1 MSGEAKVLAQ
11 LALWKV
17 MLVAILVVA
26 TWLLLKWVHGFLDR
40 LEKHN
45 LRLRFLLRQIEP
57 PLRIMIW
64 FGALLLSAEILAPS
78 KDAFL
83 AALGSAALAIGLGLQ
98 DLIKNLIGGLV
109 VVADRPYQTGDRIK
123 VGDAHG
129 EVVQIG
135 LRSTKIVTDSG
146 ALVTVPNS
154 QVLTSHIFNANA
166 GVAEC
171 LVSTEMPV
179 PHTADA
185 DEVMR
190 LGREVAVTCPYTHLG
205 RRIELELD
213 DKSWGK
219 YLPVLSIKAY
229 VYDHRYEGA
238 MKTDILRRARR
249 EISSLRPVTG
259 SEGFNRV
266 LEHAISATEPRSA

>member
-1 MSGEAKVLAQ
+1 MSGEARVLAQ

-17 MLVAILVVA
+17 ALVAVLVVA
-26 TWLLLKWVHGFLDR
+26 TWVLLKWMHGFLDR
-40 LEKHN
+40 IEKHN

-57 PLRIMIW
+57 PLRIMVW
-64 FGALLLSAEILAPS
+64 FGALLVSAEILAPS

-123 VGDAHG
+123 VGDADG

-135 LRSTKIVTDSG
+135 LRSTKILSDSG
-146 ALVTVPNS
+146 ALVTIPNS
-154 QVLTSHIFNANA
+154 EVLTNRIFNANA

-171 LVSTEMPV
+171 LVTTEMV
-179 PHTADA
+179 LPHAADA
-185 DEVMR
+185 DKVIRM
-190 LGREVAVTCPYTHLG
+190 GREIAVSCPYTHLG

-213 DKSWGK
+213 DKSGGK
-219 YLPVLSIKAY
+219 HPPALSIKAY
-229 VYDHRYEGA
+229 VYDHRYQGA
-238 MKTDILRRARR
+238 MRTDILRRARR
-249 EISSLRPVTG
+249 EFLSLRTLKGPEAFSKKREPTD
-259 SEGFNRV
+259 F
-266 LEHAISATEPRSA
+266 TERRPA

>member
-17 MLVAILVVA
+17 ALVALLVVA
-26 TWLLLKWVHGFLDR
+26 TWLLLKWMHRFLDR
-40 LEKHN
+40 VEKHN
-45 LRLRFLLRQIEP
+45 LRLRFLLRQVEP
-57 PLRIMIW
+57 PLRIMVW
-64 FGALLLSAEILAPS
+64 FGALMLSAEILAPS

-109 VVADRPYQTGDRIK
+109 VVADRPYQTGDRIR
-123 VGDAHG
+123 VADAHG

-135 LRSTKIVTDSG
+135 LRSTKLLTDSG

-166 GVAEC
+166 GVPEC
-171 LVSTEMPV
+171 LVATSMALPY
-179 PHTADA
+179 TADA
-185 DEVMR
+185 ERVMR
-190 LGREVAVTCPYTHLG
+190 IGREVAVSCPYTHLG
-205 RRIELELD
+205 RSIELELED
-213 DKSWGK
+213 RSAGVHA
-219 YLPVLSIKAY
+219 PVLSIKAY

-238 MKTDILRRARR
+238 MRTDILRRARR
-249 EISSLRPVTG
+249 EFFALRALTG
-259 SEGFNRV
+259 PESFSKMREQTDF
-266 LEHAISATEPRSA
+266 TESRSA